1 MKGEKMEELE
11 MRVNQL
17 EKQNTTMYSMI
28 KTEMDLIENLN
39 RRCNILQECVQQL
52 TSSLLKTID
61 AVQECTELYEEL
73 KGEETE

>member
-1 MKGEKMEELE
+1 MEELE
-11 MRVNQL
+11 TKIEQL
-17 EKQNTTMYSMI
+17 ESQNETLHRMI
-28 KTEMDLIENLN
+28 MTEMDLIENLN

-52 TSSLLKTID
+52 TNSLLKTID